1 MTEKYI
7 KDAIC
12 WFQKLNSW
20 IRVSDINLIKD
31 KDGDYYSNPTMV
43 HMHTVY
49 PYEDW
54 MEEYIGT
61 DRDIREDGRMKL
73 ENVLTSIEKNYLS
86 GIASDL
92 LTGNY
97 LLGRKRADEQ
107 MSLMKEFCSSLSQAE
122 SGNKLS
128 RRQVG
133 LILEMSKMFYGGI
146 EDMCEQLNANTE
158 KIKDAVLN

>member
-7 KDAIC
+7 KSAIC
-12 WFQKLNSW
+12 WVQKLNSW

-43 HMHTVY
+43 HMHTIY

-61 DRDIREDGRMKL
+61 DRDIREDERMKL
-73 ENVLTSIEKNYLS
+73 ENVLKKKKKNYLS
-86 GIASDL
+86 GIVSDL

-97 LLGRKRADEQ
+97 LLGRKRTDGQ
-107 MSLMKEFCSSLSQAE
+107 MSLMKEFCSQAE
-122 SGNKLS
+122 SGGKLS

-146 EDMCEQLNANTE
+146 EDMCEQLNVNTE